1 MSRTVM
7 ILALAAAVLIGLVL
21 LELTVSPALNPE
33 AALGPAAVRPDA
45 GTMRDTA
52 GGAASAVTEILA
64 RPLFRGDRRPAPADA
79 RGVASGQ
86 PTDLPRLT
94 GILMSSDE
102 RRAIFQPAGKDR
114 AIVVVVGE
122 TVGNWR
128 VQEIVADAVTLTGP
142 EGTRRLETKF
152 ATGGSP
158 NPPFQQPPPNMG
170 LGGVGPGGVGTGGAG
185 PNGALPGGP
194 LFGVGTQQNSGMD
207 RPRGK
212 H

>member
-1 MSRTVM
+1 VNRTAKL
-7 ILALAAAVLIGLVL
+7 LALVVAVLIGLVL
-21 LELTVSPALNPE
+21 LELSASPGADPE
-33 AALGPAAVRPDA
+33 AALGPASTPADGGA
-45 GTMRDTA
+45 ARDTA
-52 GGAASAVTEILA
+52 GGAGAVTEILS
-64 RPLFRGDRRPAPADA
+64 RPLFRGDRRPAPADG

-86 PTDLPRLT
+86 PGDLPRLT

-152 ATGGSP
+152 AAGGSP
-158 NPPFQQPPPNMG
+158 NAPFQPPPAAMG
-170 LGGVGPGGVGTGGAG
+170 VGGAG
-185 PNGALPGGP
+185 PNGVPPGAP
-194 LFGVGTQQNSGMD
+194 LFGGVGAQQNSGMD
-207 RPRGK
+207 RPQGK

>member
-1 MSRTVM
+1 MSRTAM
-7 ILALAAAVLIGLVL
+7 LLALGLAILVGLVL
-21 LELTVSPALNPE
+21 LELTAAPGSDPQ
-33 AALGPAAVRPDA
+33 AALGPAATRADGA
-45 GTMRDTA
+45 SAHDTA
-52 GGAASAVTEILA
+52 GGAAGAVTEILG
-64 RPLFRGDRRPAPADA
+64 RPLFRGDRRPAPAD
-79 RGVASGQ
+79 GQGMASGQ
-86 PTDLPRLT
+86 TGDLPRLT

-152 ATGGSP
+152 AAGGSP
-158 NPPFQQPPPNMG
+158 NAPFQPPPASM
-170 LGGVGPGGVGTGGAG
+170 GTGGA
-185 PNGALPGGP
+185 P
-194 LFGVGTQQNSGMD
+194 LFGGVGAQQNSGLD
-207 RPRGK
+207 RPQGK